1 MAHAARIATES
12 TCWCTLNSTVEQYY
26 FQRWWTTDAT
36 PSDQAAIQQ
45 FVAEGRFEFAV
56 GGWVMPDE
64 AVTDYADLIETM
76 TIGHEFIW
84 NTFGVVPKYGFQ
96 VWQCMAMGCSMAW
109 RHSRLRL
116 QCDPFGASSVFAAQS
131 ALMGFDAHIIDRI
144 NYWEKSEMQ
153 QAQTLEFMW
162 EPSVGPRIAWSD
174 IFSAHTCAC
183 SASAGLTVTAHVRIH
198 ACA

>member
-1 MAHAARIATES
+1 
-12 TCWCTLNSTVEQYY
+12 
-26 FQRWWTTDAT
+26 
-36 PSDQAAIQQ
+36 
-45 FVAEGRFEFAV
+45 
-56 GGWVMPDE
+56 MPDE

-84 NTFGVVPKYGFQ
+84 NTFGVVPKYGF
-96 VWQCMAMGCSMAW
+96 
-109 RHSRLRL
+109 

-162 EPSVGPRIAWSD
+162 EPSASPSL
-174 IFSAHTCAC
+174 HTSVFTHVLDQYMYSVPFIPGSLQLEYLC
-183 SASAGLTVTAHVRIH
+183 SHEYPQGCPGGNFLWDGDDS
-198 ACA
+198 